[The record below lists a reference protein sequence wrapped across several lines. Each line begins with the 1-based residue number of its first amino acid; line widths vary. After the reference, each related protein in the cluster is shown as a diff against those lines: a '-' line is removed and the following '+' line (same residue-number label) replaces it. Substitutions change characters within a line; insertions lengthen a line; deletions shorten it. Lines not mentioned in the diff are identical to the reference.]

1 MREPVVILG
10 GGIGGLACAV
20 ALQKHG
26 LACHVFE
33 QAPRLEE
40 VGAGLLLTPNA
51 VAVLE
56 ALNLLA
62 QLRPH
67 ALITPAWHILD
78 PQGRDLQVLR
88 PFPSGQPALS
98 TRRSDLQRVLAGAL
112 AGESLHLDHEA
123 TSLVLQQDGVRVR
136 FRDRADVVAPL
147 VVVADGAASRL
158 RRALPRARPLRDQG
172 YVGWR
177 ALVDRA
183 PAGWSD
189 GRVTETWG
197 SGRRFGIAAVGGGRT
212 YWYASANTDLIEPY
226 NALSRRELLAGL
238 FHGWHAPVE
247 ELIAASD
254 DEAVLQHPIA
264 DSGPIAS
271 WSAWG
276 RVAML
281 GDAAHPLTPNL
292 GQGAAMALEDAW
304 TLARCLATDRPID
317 KALKHYRQHRR
328 GRVAV
333 VWAASR
339 LLGQVIQVTEP
350 WQEALR
356 AAVLRATPDRLAS
369 ATLRRLFRF
378 ATD

>member
-40 VGAGLLLTPNA
+40 IGAGLLLTPNA

-158 RRALPRARPLRDQG
+158 GEPCPGRGLCGTRATLAGVPLSTGRPLAGRTAGLPRPG
-172 YVGWR
+172 
-177 ALVDRA
+177 A
-183 PAGWSD
+183 PAVALGSPRWAVD
-189 GRVTETWG
+189 GPTGT
-197 SGRRFGIAAVGGGRT
+197 RRRT
-212 YWYASANTDLIEPY
+212 T
-226 NALSRRELLAGL
+226 
-238 FHGWHAPVE
+238 
-247 ELIAASD
+247 
-254 DEAVLQHPIA
+254 
-264 DSGPIAS
+264 
-271 WSAWG
+271 
-276 RVAML
+276 
-281 GDAAHPLTPNL
+281 T
-292 GQGAAMALEDAW
+292 
-304 TLARCLATDRPID
+304 
-317 KALKHYRQHRR
+317 
-328 GRVAV
+328 
-333 VWAASR
+333 
-339 LLGQVIQVTEP
+339 
-350 WQEALR
+350 
-356 AAVLRATPDRLAS
+356 
-369 ATLRRLFRF
+369 
-378 ATD
+378 